1 MALTG
6 NTPLVAPLTGRD
18 TGLSDAGAVF
28 VALTPTPGTGIISFA
43 TPTTFAIGEL
53 NPHLMVI
60 NAGNLNIYPLYVRF
74 LVTVAPVAGVLPYLS
89 VFIDQLAGRT
99 AVAATGLTINNT
111 NIGSQLGVGANV
123 GANPSAIKSGAQISI
138 GVNTLTAATSQRR
151 VVGNARVRATLPV
164 VSDTYGLSFG
174 SPDPV
179 ATGMPIEGTLVLD
192 RVINMPAIVLGPGQ
206 IMGVVYWAAS
216 NSTGVTTEVEFCY
229 GER

>member
-6 NTPLVAPLTGRD
+6 NTPLVAPLVGRD
-18 TGLSDAGAVF
+18 TGLADAGATF
-28 VALTPTPGTGIISFA
+28 VAVTPTPGTGIVGFA

-53 NPHLMVI
+53 NPLLIII
-60 NAGNLNIYPLYVRF
+60 NAGNLNIYPLYFRM

-99 AVAATGLTINNT
+99 AVQATALTVSNT
-111 NIGSQLGVGANV
+111 NIGSQLGVGSQA
-123 GANPSAIKSGAQISI
+123 GFNPSAIKSGAQIAV

-151 VVGNARVRATLPV
+151 IVGNARMRGTLPV

-179 ATGMPIEGTLVLD
+179 SAGMPIEGTLILD
-192 RVINMPAIVLGPGQ
+192 RTINMPAIVLGPGQ
-206 IMGVVYWAAS
+206 VMGVVYWAAS
-216 NSTGVTTEVEFCY
+216 NSTGVTAEIEFAY